1 MKNLSFFYLLLLLI
15 SSCTQLDLS
24 NKYNPNLVLNK
35 EQQDS
40 LTFSLIRYLGKMP
53 SHASDST
60 KFNIKFDEAYS
71 LVANEHNLI
80 GLHQTN
86 EDIYFL
92 YTRLAPS
99 LEEKYVAI
107 AGIVKRDGDK
117 IIRYEEVFR
126 TWKQKKNELYPLA
139 FRLFSE
145 MISGKDLSVYYPEN
159 SGNKYIIE
167 FPSNQVY
174 FDKEERKW
182 KRRSNFR

>member
-1 MKNLSFFYLLLLLI
+1 
-15 SSCTQLDLS
+15 
-24 NKYNPNLVLNK
+24 
-35 EQQDS
+35 
-40 LTFSLIRYLGKMP
+40 
-53 SHASDST
+53 
-60 KFNIKFDEAYS
+60 
-71 LVANEHNLI
+71 
-80 GLHQTN
+80 
-86 EDIYFL
+86 
-92 YTRLAPS
+92 

-145 MISGKDLSVYYPEN
+145 MINGKDLSVYYPEN

-182 KRRSNFR
+182 KRKSNFR